1 MRQFGHKFRRQ
12 QPIGPYIVDVVCFAK
27 KLLVELDG
35 WTHSREQNYQHD
47 DVRQDWLEA
56 RGFTVLR
63 FTDDEV
69 MADRAAVGDTIFT
82 VSKRF
87 RTDRRSRLPPSYGLR
102 PSDPPARGDGQLP
115 SLREGEITFLA
126 IPPLMGGSVDRRAG
140 EGGGATTSGTAS
152 AGA

>member
-1 MRQFGHKFRRQ
+1 MPVDPRLTVFARRNRKDPTNSEAMNWANLRMRQFGHKFRRR
-12 QPIGPYIVDVVCFAK
+12 QPIGPYIVDFVCFAK
-27 KLLVELDG
+27 KLVVERGG
-35 WTHSREQNYQHD
+35 WTHGLQQNYQHD

-87 RTDRRSRLPPSYGLR
+87 RTDRRSR
-102 PSDPPARGDGQLP
+102 
-115 SLREGEITFLA
+115 F
-126 IPPLMGGSVDRRAG
+126 PPLVWAAPVRSPRKG
-140 EGGGATTSGTAS
+140 
-152 AGA
+152 